1 MNDADSGKL
10 EEIGKR
16 LETAVPRYVEND
28 GRQYDGANADMCR
41 LISTVK
47 EQEQEIE
54 RQKKLNDRLAEM
66 YADMTG
72 YQAYQRRHRKWALK
86 RGRHDYNSRLLW
98 EAIAIN
104 LGIRTE
110 KAEAELADFKVA
122 HAAYGVEAE
131 RQIDEQQAEIEE
143 CRGRLLAYR
152 DSTTELIA
160 SEQTLKAE
168 REKLI
173 GALADCCRMFK
184 WCDDHYGA
192 VLAEV
197 KEKK

>member
-1 MNDADSGKL
+1 MNDVDRL
-10 EEIGKR
+10 EEIAQTVAR
-16 LETAVPRYVEND
+16 LGYCSAPSARF
-28 GRQYDGANADMCR
+28 
-41 LISTVK
+41 LLSTIK

-110 KAEAELADFKVA
+110 KAEAELAEYREKIVPLYDEAYARGKREAETQLADFKVA
-122 HAAYGVEAE
+122 HEAYGVEAE
-131 RQIDEQQAEIEE
+131 RQIDELQ
-143 CRGRLLAYR
+143 
-152 DSTTELIA
+152 DEL
-160 SEQTLKAE
+160 SVCKDELEKCKAAQD
-168 REKLI
+168 RE
-173 GALADCCRMFK
+173 G
-184 WCDDHYGA
+184 
-192 VLAEV
+192 
-197 KEKK
+197 